1 VLTTDVPGC
10 RYFVRDGRDGMVVP
24 PNDAAAL
31 AKALVMLSGA
41 PALAER
47 MGASA
52 RARLLDGFT
61 ERDVM
66 NGVKG
71 LYRGL
76 LALPDTDVAA

>member
-10 RYFVRDGRDGMVVP
+10 RYFVRDGRDGVVVP
-24 PNDAAAL
+24 PNDATAL
-31 AKALVMLSGA
+31 AKALIVFSSS

-52 RARLLDGFT
+52 RTRLLDGFT

-66 NGVKG
+66 NGVKA

-76 LALPDTDVAA
+76 LAAPAADVAA